1 MKFIIDRFEG
11 DFAVLETADLST
23 VNIPRTVLPIE
34 AAEGDIVSIIIEKDE
49 TQDRAKQMETKMQSL
64 FKRSANK

>member
-23 VNIPRTVLPIE
+23 VNIPKMLLPIE
-34 AAEGDIVSIIIEKDE
+34 AAEGDIVSIIIEKGE
-49 TQDRAKQMETKMQSL
+49 TQDRAKQMETKMQNL

>member
-23 VNIPRTVLPIE
+23 VNIPRNVLPIE
-34 AAEGDIVSIIIEKDE
+34 AAEGDIVSIIIEKGE
-49 TQDRAKQMETKMQSL
+49 TQERAKQMEAKMQDL
-64 FKRSANK
+64 FNRSANK